1 MPSTF
6 NRGASLWIYGTNNL
20 TTLELTGI
28 NTETIDLTFRT
39 DSPQTTVVI
48 RNGTTVLPFSFSYV
62 NGTGSIY
69 VPDALVEDYK
79 TTYTNVATKIKPLS
93 EYTE

>member
-39 DSPQTTVVI
+39 DSP
-48 RNGTTVLPFSFSYV
+48 
-62 NGTGSIY
+62 
-69 VPDALVEDYK
+69 
-79 TTYTNVATKIKPLS
+79 
-93 EYTE
+93 